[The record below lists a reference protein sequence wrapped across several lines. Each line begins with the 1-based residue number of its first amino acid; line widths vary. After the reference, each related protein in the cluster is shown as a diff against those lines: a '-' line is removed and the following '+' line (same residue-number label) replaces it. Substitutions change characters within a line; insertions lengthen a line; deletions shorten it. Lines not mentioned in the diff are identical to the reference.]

1 MGRPAVA
8 RKKPEVI
15 SGGKAQGGVAATRMM
30 DEGSVFALEV
40 GVTISQIARK
50 LGSKPEN
57 VRSKII
63 AAGLKPS
70 GQRGGFPVYD
80 ILDVGALFKP
90 PTPEAFERFMRSASH
105 HDLPAL
111 LSRDFWNG
119 LAARAK
125 YERES
130 GELWDTQTVVE
141 GVSRIAKLVRMMLLT
156 LPDQVHRRKPL
167 TTQERRLIKDV
178 CDNTLASLENAIR
191 EAFGGAANEQ
201 PEPEPVRGGDP
212 LDDGSAEDEEAG
224 EPTAERAL
232 DPAWDI

>member
-15 SGGKAQGGVAATRMM
+15 SGGKAQGVAAARAV

-40 GVTISQIARK
+40 GVTISQVARK
-50 LGSKPEN
+50 LGSKTEN
-57 VRSKII
+57 VRSKIV

-70 GQRGGFPVYD
+70 GQRAGFPVYD
-80 ILDVGALFKP
+80 ILEVGALFKP
-90 PTPEAFERFMRSASH
+90 PSPEQFERYMRNASH

-178 CDNTLASLENAIR
+178 CDNTLASLENAVR

-201 PEPEPVRGGDP
+201 SDPEPVRGGDA

-224 EPTAERAL
+224 EPAAERAL